1 MPYDF
6 PAQRLI
12 AYRLCRE
19 VLVDFVAIEG
29 RWPRGW
35 ADLRDQ
41 GKRSTTSVLL
51 NLAEG
56 ASQPMDGRAKGRH
69 YAIALASLGESAAVV
84 DAASALKLSDR
95 KELAELEEKMKRLGA
110 LIGGLLRRARKR

>member
-1 MPYDF
+1 MPHDF
-6 PAQRLI
+6 PAQRLV
-12 AYRLCRE
+12 AYRVCRE
-19 VLVDFVAIEG
+19 VLVDFVDFVE

-56 ASQPMDGRAKGRH
+56 ASQPADGKAKARH

-84 DAASALKLSDR
+84 DAASALRLNRPD
-95 KELAELEEKMKRLGA
+95 EAVQLNTKMKRLGA
-110 LIGGLLRRARKR
+110 LIGGLLRSAKRR